1 MTTQG
6 ELFARA
12 IAARDAGALRAVL
25 ADSVAF
31 EALTP
36 GRHWTSTDADEVVD
50 KIILGP
56 WFGTHQGDIELCAV
70 NTGQVGDCHEVGY
83 RFRVRSAD
91 ADRMV
96 EQQAYYTARDDRIDT
111 IRIVCSG
118 YQG

>member
-1 MTTQG
+1 MLVGNHHLASITPTRGTAAMTTQG

-56 WFGTHQGDIELCAV
+56 WFGAHQGDIELCSV
-70 NTGQVGDCHEVGY
+70 STGQVGDCQEVGY
-83 RFRVRSAD
+83 RFRVR
-91 ADRMV
+91 
-96 EQQAYYTARDDRIDT
+96 
-111 IRIVCSG
+111 
-118 YQG
+118 

>member
-12 IAARDAGALRAVL
+12 IAARDATALRAVL
-25 ADSVAF
+25 ADSVEFSAV
-31 EALTP
+31 TP

-56 WFGTHQGDIELCAV
+56 WFGAHRGEIELTSLS
-70 NTGQVGDCHEVGY
+70 TGQVGDCQEVGY
-83 RFRVRSAD
+83 RFRVRGAGAD
-91 ADRMV
+91 HLV
-96 EQQAYYTARDDRIDT
+96 EQQAYYTERDGRIDA
-111 IRIVCSG
+111 IRIACSG